1 MADSPGDDAWTE
13 HDREQ
18 RRAWLRLTPRQRL
31 DWLWSARSFVL
42 RAAEAR
48 SRRRSTEPVTV
59 IPGAG
64 PES

>member
-1 MADSPGDDAWTE
+1 MADAPGEDAWTE

-31 DWLWSARSFVL
+31 DWLWSARSFAL

-48 SRRRSTEPVTV
+48 SQRRSAGPVTV
-59 IPGAG
+59 VPDADQ
-64 PES
+64 ES